1 MRARSEQLKIDYPR
15 LTVVSS
21 VQESF
26 VNLWSA
32 AIRPCARVC
41 VALECEL
48 GSSATDCVKNCIRHT
63 YLRKC
68 VGNLSRSDACYL
80 QDSDPNIS
88 NHVLVFFLCSKNKNV
103 PQLCAC
109 EEGVYIPWPQLR
121 FPSMVPR
128 ICSVLTVLKVNK
140 NHLLPLYR
148 YLEVLNK
155 AKCASVGRSNC
166 IKRVNGTGSFIST
179 LPMHSGSEKVSMSR
193 HVGLI
198 WQLRVAVCPIRC
210 SFVVVSRSSA
220 QRVKQHPRGHHKWPK
235 SDFFFFPL

>member
-1 MRARSEQLKIDYPR
+1 MKQI
-15 LTVVSS
+15 LTYSTFQITFWCFSCVPKMKMFL
-21 VQESF
+21 SF
-26 VNLWSA
+26 VH
-32 AIRPCARVC
+32 
-41 VALECEL
+41 
-48 GSSATDCVKNCIRHT
+48 VKKGI
-63 YLRKC
+63 
-68 VGNLSRSDACYL
+68 
-80 QDSDPNIS
+80 
-88 NHVLVFFLCSKNKNV
+88 
-103 PQLCAC
+103 
-109 EEGVYIPWPQLR
+109 YIPWPQLR

-140 NHLLPLYR
+140 NHLLPLYH

-235 SDFFFFPL
+235 RDVLFFFPSKLPDITICVMPKYSQKSKDWSEA

>member
-1 MRARSEQLKIDYPR
+1 MIALRIILNARQNDAKSPPVAAMRARSEQLKIDYPR

-88 NHVLVFFLCSKNKNV
+88 NHVLVFFLCSKNENV

-109 EEGVYIPWPQLR
+109 EERRLH
-121 FPSMVPR
+121 S
-128 ICSVLTVLKVNK
+128 LTTAAFSFNGSS
-140 NHLLPLYR
+140 
-148 YLEVLNK
+148 YLF
-155 AKCASVGRSNC
+155 
-166 IKRVNGTGSFIST
+166 RVDRPES
-179 LPMHSGSEKVSMSR
+179 
-193 HVGLI
+193 
-198 WQLRVAVCPIRC
+198 Q
-210 SFVVVSRSSA
+210 
-220 QRVKQHPRGHHKWPK
+220 
-235 SDFFFFPL
+235 

>member
-1 MRARSEQLKIDYPR
+1 MHVICRTATQTFQITFWCFSCVPKMKMFL
-15 LTVVSS
+15 
-21 VQESF
+21 SF
-26 VNLWSA
+26 VH
-32 AIRPCARVC
+32 
-41 VALECEL
+41 
-48 GSSATDCVKNCIRHT
+48 VKKGI
-63 YLRKC
+63 
-68 VGNLSRSDACYL
+68 
-80 QDSDPNIS
+80 
-88 NHVLVFFLCSKNKNV
+88 
-103 PQLCAC
+103 
-109 EEGVYIPWPQLR
+109 YIPWPQLR

-140 NHLLPLYR
+140 NHLLPLYH

-166 IKRVNGTGSFIST
+166 IKR

-220 QRVKQHPRGHHKWPK
+220 QRVKQRPPRTP
-235 SDFFFFPL
+235 

>member
-1 MRARSEQLKIDYPR
+1 MFDLAYFDSLLSLQILIKGTPAAGTTKKSPFIANEDSWWNKSWLIPHFKSRFGVFL
-15 LTVVSS
+15 VVQKEN
-21 VQESF
+21 VPFCQCFSF
-26 VNLWSA
+26 VLVRKAFTFLDHS
-32 AIRPCARVC
+32 C
-41 VALECEL
+41 VF
-48 GSSATDCVKNCIRHT
+48 
-63 YLRKC
+63 
-68 VGNLSRSDACYL
+68 L
-80 QDSDPNIS
+80 QWF
-88 NHVLVFFLCSKNKNV
+88 LVFV
-103 PQLCAC
+103 PC
-109 EEGVYIPWPQLR
+109 WP
-121 FPSMVPR
+121 SWKSIKI
-128 ICSVLTVLKVNK
+128 ICCLFI
-140 NHLLPLYR
+140 

>member
-1 MRARSEQLKIDYPR
+1 MRQI
-15 LTVVSS
+15 LTYSTFQITFWCFS
-21 VQESF
+21 CG
-26 VNLWSA
+26 
-32 AIRPCARVC
+32 P
-41 VALECEL
+41 
-48 GSSATDCVKNCIRHT
+48 K
-63 YLRKC
+63 RKC
-68 VGNLSRSDACYL
+68 SFLS
-80 QDSDPNIS
+80 
-88 NHVLVFFLCSKNKNV
+88 VL
-103 PQLCAC
+103 QLCAG

-198 WQLRVAVCPIRC
+198 RQLRAGVCPIRC

-235 SDFFFFPL
+235 SDFFFFPSKLPDITICVMPKYSQKSKDWSEA

>member
-1 MRARSEQLKIDYPR
+1 MRACVCCFRVRIGQFSHRLREKLHSPHISPKMCWQLK
-15 LTVVSS
+15 
-21 VQESF
+21 Q
-26 VNLWSA
+26 
-32 AIRPCARVC
+32 IRCMLFAGQRP
-41 VALECEL
+41 
-48 GSSATDCVKNCIRHT
+48 KHF
-63 YLRKC
+63 K
-68 VGNLSRSDACYL
+68 SRFG
-80 QDSDPNIS
+80 
-88 NHVLVFFLCSKNKNV
+88 VFLVFQKWKCSFLSV
-103 PQLCAC
+103 LQLCAC

-179 LPMHSGSEKVSMSR
+179 LPMHSGSEKVSMCR

-198 WQLRVAVCPIRC
+198 WQLRAAVCPIRC

-220 QRVKQHPRGHHKWPK
+220 QRVKQRPPRTP
-235 SDFFFFPL
+235 